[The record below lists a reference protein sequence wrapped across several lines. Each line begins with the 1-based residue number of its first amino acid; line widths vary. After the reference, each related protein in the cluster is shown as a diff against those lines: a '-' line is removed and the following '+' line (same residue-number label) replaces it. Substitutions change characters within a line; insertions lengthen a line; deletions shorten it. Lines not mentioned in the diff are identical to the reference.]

1 MGMRWSRARTKEAPA
16 GVVGP
21 ARLGGRSG
29 GGVSPELLR
38 RVGRGDI
45 AVIDQVDLDRATAH
59 ALVDA
64 GVAGVVNV
72 SPSISG
78 RYPNL
83 GPEILTDA
91 GVALLD
97 DVGEGVLRRVRD
109 GASVR
114 LFDGGVYLGDEEIAR
129 GFSQTGDTVAD
140 QLAEARSGLAAQL
153 EAFSANTTEFMGRER
168 GMLLDGVGVPG
179 LETAVHGRTV
189 LVVAPGPDRD
199 AELRR
204 LKAFLR
210 EERPVLVGVG
220 AGAESLRAAGYTP
233 AVVVGTALEIDPELA
248 RKAVDVVI
256 PADTDGHIAGLARLQ
271 DAGIDP
277 VGFPSSANPEDMAL
291 LLAHRHGAS
300 LVVACGFD
308 ASLTGFLDRGR
319 TGSNPS
325 TVLTRL
331 RLGQTLVDASAVAAL
346 HRHRVTMFAVLLL
359 LLAVAA
365 VGGAALLASG
375 LGEAIVTLVREGW
388 DATVAAAQ
396 GAPAGRGVGR

>member
-1 MGMRWSRARTKEAPA
+1 MKWPRGRTTKEAPA
-16 GVVGP
+16 GVVGT

-29 GGVSPELLR
+29 GAVSPELLR
-38 RVGRGDI
+38 RVGRGDV
-45 AVIDQVDLDRATAH
+45 AVIDQVDLDRSTAH

-91 GVALLD
+91 GIALLD

-109 GASVR
+109 GAAIR
-114 LFDGGVYLGDEEIAR
+114 LFDGGVYVGEEEVAR
-129 GFSQTGDTVAD
+129 GFSQTGETVAD

-153 EAFSANTTEFMGRER
+153 EAFSANTTEFMHRER
-168 GMLLDGVGVPG
+168 AMLLDGVGVPG
-179 LETAVHGRTV
+179 LETALHGRTV
-189 LVVAPGPDRD
+189 LVVAPGHDRV

-204 LKAFLR
+204 LRHFIR

-220 AGAESLRAAGYTP
+220 SGAEALREAGHTP
-233 AVVVGTALEIDPELA
+233 AVIVGTALEIDPELA

-256 PADTDGHIAGLARLQ
+256 PADLDGHITGLARLQ
-271 DAGIDP
+271 DAGVDP

-308 ASLTGFLDRGR
+308 ATLTGFLDRGR

-331 RLGQTLVDASAVAAL
+331 RLGPTLVDGSAVAAL
-346 HRHRVTMFAVLLL
+346 HRHRVTTGAVLLL
-359 LLAVAA
+359 LLAVVA
-365 VGGAALLASG
+365 VGAAALLASG
-375 LGEAIVTLVREGW
+375 AAEAIVLLVREGW
-388 DATVAAAQ
+388 AAAVAAVQ
-396 GAPAGRGVGR
+396 GVGT

>member
-1 MGMRWSRARTKEAPA
+1 MRWPRGRTKEAPA
-16 GVVGP
+16 GVLGTV
-21 ARLGGRSG
+21 RLGARSG
-29 GGVSPELLR
+29 GEVSPDLLR
-38 RVGRGDI
+38 RLGRGDI

-91 GVALLD
+91 GVALVD
-97 DVGEGVLRRVRD
+97 DVGEVVLRRVRD
-109 GASVR
+109 GAAVR
-114 LFDGGVYLGDEEIAR
+114 LFDGGVYLGDQEVAR
-129 GFSQTGDTVAD
+129 GFSQTAETVAD
-140 QLAEARSGLAAQL
+140 QLGEARAGLAAQL

-168 GMLLDGVGVPG
+168 AMLLDGVGVPG

-189 LVVAPGPDRD
+189 LVVAAGPDRV

-204 LKAFLR
+204 LKHFLR
-210 EERPVLVGVG
+210 EERPVLIGVG

-233 AVVVGTALEIDPELA
+233 AVVVGTALEIDPDLA

-256 PADTDGHIAGLARLQ
+256 PADPDGHIAGLARLQ

-277 VGFPSSANPEDMAL
+277 LGFPSSANPEDMAL

-308 ASLTGFLDRGR
+308 ATLTGFLDRGR
-319 TGSNPS
+319 SGSNPS

-331 RLGQTLVDASAVAAL
+331 RLGPTLVDASAVAAL
-346 HRHRVTMFAVLLL
+346 HRHPVTTGAILLL

-365 VGGAALLASG
+365 VGAAALLASG
-375 LGEAIVTLVREGW
+375 AAEAIVMLVREGW
-388 DATVAAAQ
+388 AAAVAAA
-396 GAPAGRGVGR
+396 RGVGG